1 MKKRLISLFLA
12 LTMTWGLTACS
23 GGSSAPASSAAPASA
38 QVEAE
43 DSRTENKDTDAGR
56 GAQDQGAQDQGAQA
70 GKAAYTLNIG
80 SAMSSTNPSSVALQS
95 FKKAVEERTGG
106 DLAVNIYTDSA
117 LGGEADLLEQV
128 TSGTVEG
135 MMQMGAANWE
145 PYNSEVNVALLPF
158 LFTSLDNARQAWA
171 GEFGQQFC
179 EKLLE
184 PTGVTILSVWESGY
198 RHMTNNTRPILAPA
212 DIAGIKFRT
221 NENSMKVK
229 MYEAVGGSAVIMAF
243 SDVYTGLQNKTIDGQ
258 ENPLANIYTS
268 SLQDVQTYLSL
279 TGHMYDAAPLAVNT
293 AWFETLPEEYQ
304 TILFEE
310 ADKAREVDLQ
320 ENDESKY
327 LELLKEAGME
337 INEVDKEAFQE
348 AMSGIWEEFASQYE
362 DGQYWI
368 DLATSFNK

>member
-310 ADKAREVDLQ
+310 ADHAREVDLR

-348 AMSGIWEEFASQYE
+348 AMSGIWEEFASQYK

-368 DLATSFNK
+368 DLAASFNK

>member
-1 MKKRLISLFLA
+1 MFS
-12 LTMTWGLTACS
+12 LTACGGKSSSTSS
-23 GGSSAPASSAAPASA
+23 GSASSAASSENSTTAASG
-38 QVEAE
+38 
-43 DSRTENKDTDAGR
+43 TDK
-56 GAQDQGAQDQGAQA
+56 
-70 GKAAYTLNIG
+70 KATYTLNIG
-80 SAMSSTNPSSVALQS
+80 SAVSATNPSSIALQS
-95 FKKAVEERTGG
+95 FKQAVEERTNG
-106 DLAVNIYTDSA
+106 DLVVNIYTDSA
-117 LGGEADLLEQV
+117 LGGESDLLEQV
-128 TSGTVEG
+128 TSGTTEG

-158 LFTSLDNARQAWA
+158 LWTSLDNARAAWA
-171 GEFGQQFC
+171 GEFGKEFC

-198 RHMTNNTRPILAPA
+198 RHMTNNTRPIVTPD

-229 MYEAVGGSAVIMAF
+229 MFEAAGGSAVIMAF

-268 SLQDVQTYLSL
+268 SLQDVQKYLSL

-293 AWFETLPEEYQ
+293 AWFESLPEDYQ
-304 TILFEE
+304 KILKEE
-310 ADKAREVDLQ
+310 AANAREVDLK

-327 LELLKEAGME
+327 LDLLKEAGME
-337 INEVDKEAFQE
+337 VNEVDKEAFQK
-348 AMSGIWEEFASQYE
+348 AMSSVWDDFAAQYD

>member
-1 MKKRLISLFLA
+1 MRKSLVSMVLA
-12 LTMTWGLTACS
+12 ATMVLGLTAC
-23 GGSSAPASSAAPASA
+23 GGSSSDTASIAETKAAEAKQEETAAPA
-38 QVEAE
+38 
-43 DSRTENKDTDAGR
+43 K
-56 GAQDQGAQDQGAQA
+56 
-70 GKAAYTLNIG
+70 GKYTLNIG
-80 SAMSSTNPSSVALQS
+80 SAMSATNPSSIALQS
-95 FKKAVEERTGG
+95 FKEAVEKRTNGE
-106 DLAVNIYTDSA
+106 LVVNVYTDSA

-158 LFTSLDNARQAWA
+158 LFTSLDSAREAWA
-171 GEFGQQFC
+171 GQFGQEFC

-198 RHMTNNTRPILAPA
+198 RHMTNNTRPINAPE

-221 NENSMKVK
+221 NENSMKVN

-268 SLQDVQTYLSL
+268 SLQDVQKYLSL

-293 AWFETLPEEYQ
+293 AWFESIPEEYQ
-304 TILFEE
+304 TILKEE
-310 ADKAREVDLQ
+310 ADNAREIDLK

-337 INEVDKEAFQE
+337 VNEVDKDAFQA
-348 AMSGIWEEFASQYE
+348 AMKGVWEDFASQYD

>member
-1 MKKRLISLFLA
+1 MKKRVISMLLA
-12 LTMTWGLTACS
+12 IAMASGLSACA
-23 GGSSAPASSAAPASA
+23 GGTGDKASMAAAPG
-38 QVEAE
+38 
-43 DSRTENKDTDAGR
+43 DTAGEP
-56 GAQDQGAQDQGAQA
+56 GEKAAPV
-70 GKAAYTLNIG
+70 KAAYTLNIG
-80 SAMSSTNPSSVALQS
+80 SAMTAANPSSVALLS
-95 FKKAVEERTGG
+95 FKQAVEERTKG

-158 LFTSLDNARQAWA
+158 LFTSLENARDAWA
-171 GEFGQQFC
+171 GEFGQEFC
-179 EKLLE
+179 KKLLE
-184 PTGVTILSVWESGY
+184 PTGVTVLSVWESGY
-198 RHMTNNTRPILAPA
+198 RHMTNNVRPISIPG
-212 DIAGIKFRT
+212 DVAGIKFRT
-221 NENSMKVK
+221 NENSMKVA
-229 MYEAVGGSAVIMAF
+229 MYEALGGSAVIMAY

-293 AWFETLPEEYQ
+293 AWFKSLPGEYQ
-304 TILFEE
+304 TILYEE
-310 ADKAREVDLQ
+310 ADKARNVDLR
-320 ENDESKY
+320 ENDENKY
-327 LELLKEAGME
+327 RKLLEEAGME
-337 INEVDKEAFQE
+337 VNEVDKEAFQK
-348 AMSGIWEEFASQYE
+348 AMSSVWEDFAAKYE

>member
-1 MKKRLISLFLA
+1 MKKKIVSMVLA
-12 LTMTWGLTACS
+12 VSMTCCLTACGGKS
-23 GGSSAPASSAAPASA
+23 GADTSEPAQSETQTEAAEEESTEAAPA
-38 QVEAE
+38 
-43 DSRTENKDTDAGR
+43 
-56 GAQDQGAQDQGAQA
+56 
-70 GKAAYTLNIG
+70 GKGTYTLNIG
-80 SAMSSTNPSSVALQS
+80 SAMSATNPSTIALEAM
-95 FKKAVEERTGG
+95 KKEVEERTNG
-106 DLAVNIYTDSA
+106 DLIVNIYSDSA

-158 LFTSLDNARQAWA
+158 LFTSLENARNAWN
-171 GEFGQQFC
+171 GEFGKEFC

-198 RHMTNNTRPILAPA
+198 RHMTNNTRPINTPE

-229 MYEAVGGSAVIMAF
+229 MYEAAGGSAVIMAF

-293 AWFETLPEEYQ
+293 AWFESLPEEYQ
-304 TILFEE
+304 TILYE
-310 ADKAREVDLQ
+310 AAANAREVDLQ
-320 ENDESKY
+320 ENDEAKY

-337 INEVDKEAFQE
+337 VNEVDKAAFQE
-348 AMSGIWEEFASQYE
+348 AMLPIWDEFAEQYE

>member
-1 MKKRLISLFLA
+1 MKKRLVSLFMA
-12 LTMTWGLTACS
+12 LTMAWGLTACS
-23 GGSSAPASSAAPASA
+23 GGSSAPASSAAPAPSDAPAPA
-38 QVEAE
+38 QGEAE
-43 DSRTENKDTDAGR
+43 ESKTEAPAAD
-56 GAQDQGAQDQGAQA
+56 A
-70 GKAAYTLNIG
+70 GKAGYTLNIG

-106 DLAVNIYTDSA
+106 DLVVNIYTDSA

-158 LFTSLDNARQAWA
+158 LFTSLDNAREAWA

-198 RHMTNNTRPILAPA
+198 RHMTNNTRPILAPR
-212 DIAGIKFRT
+212 DIGGIKFRT